1 MASFEPEQITGP
13 LRVQRHGNF
22 TADFY
27 FAVALRE
34 GAEGHVVVGT
44 GDVTEG
50 PKDGAARFERVAAA
64 LNFVVEG
71 ILGDGVASNA
81 RHDPQAKALGEW
93 LRSRVVDVPEA
104 LL

>member
-71 ILGDGVASNA
+71 SDYDTVTAALTSPDG
-81 RHDPQAKALGEW
+81 
-93 LRSRVVDVPEA
+93 LRIN
-104 LL
+104 LTGH